1 MPRRRQSVTMQDVAD
16 LAGVSRQTV
25 SVVVNG
31 RPGIS
36 VATQERVWAAVQEL
50 GYYIDAV
57 ARSLRTGR
65 TRTIVLIVSDTSSPF
80 IGRLAVDVEDYAC
93 ASGYSVVLYNT
104 HDDLERETAYFNA
117 AASRGADGVIFI
129 SATDE
134 CRGVEALRSADIPF
148 VAIDRVPYPYDGP
161 AVMLD
166 NRKAGLLAGRHLR
179 SLGHVQIA
187 HVSGPTSVR
196 MSRERLAGLRQAL
209 ADGGSEASLQVETGG
224 GWDYRSGYEAM
235 QRLMSSCPKPTGVF
249 AAADILAIGA
259 MRALRE
265 AGQRVPADVSI
276 VGVDDIESA
285 AYQSPP
291 LTTIRQSVSELA
303 ELSVKLLL
311 GILSDDDGRPENQIV
326 MEPLLVVR
334 DSTSAPRETYVNSRE
349 THINEG

>member
-1 MPRRRQSVTMQDVAD
+1 MARRRQSITMQDVAD

-36 VATQERVWAAVQEL
+36 PATRDRVWSAVEEL
-50 GYYIDAV
+50 GYYIDTV

-65 TRTIVLIVSDTSSPF
+65 TRTIGLIVSDTSSPF
-80 IGRLAVDVEDYAC
+80 IGGLAVAVEDCAR

-104 HDDLERETAYFNA
+104 HDDMSRESAYFNA
-117 AASRGADGVIFI
+117 AASLGADGVIFI

-134 CRGVEALRSADIPF
+134 CPGAEALRSAGIPSVAFDRIPF
-148 VAIDRVPYPYDGP
+148 PYQGP
-161 AVMLD
+161 AVMLG
-166 NRKAGLLAGRHLR
+166 NVKVGFLAGQHLVG
-179 SLGHVQIA
+179 LGHTRLA
-187 HVSGPTSVR
+187 HISGPHWVR

-209 ADGGSEASLQVETGG
+209 AEGGSEASLRVETAE

-235 QRLMSSCPKPTGVF
+235 QRLLSSGPKPTGVF

-265 AGQRVPADVSI
+265 AGLRVPADVSI
-276 VGVDDIESA
+276 VGVDDIDSA
-285 AYQSPP
+285 AYQCPP

-311 GILSDDDGRPENQIV
+311 DILSGDGRLEDEIV
-326 MEPLLVVR
+326 MNPLLVVR
-334 DSTSAPRETYVNSRE
+334 DSTSAPSGTDVNSRE
-349 THINEG
+349 TNVNED